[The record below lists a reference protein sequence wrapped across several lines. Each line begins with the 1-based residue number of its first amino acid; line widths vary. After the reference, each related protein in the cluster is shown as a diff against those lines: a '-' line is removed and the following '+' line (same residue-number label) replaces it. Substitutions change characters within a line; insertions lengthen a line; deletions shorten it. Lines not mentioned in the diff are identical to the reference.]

1 MNFHPSKRYVL
12 QIYMIKN
19 PIKRHYTMP
28 GQTLEAV
35 DHQRYLGITIPE
47 TLYWKTHIL
56 GVKELSK

>member
-1 MNFHPSKRYVL
+1 ML
-12 QIYMIKN
+12 
-19 PIKRHYTMP
+19 